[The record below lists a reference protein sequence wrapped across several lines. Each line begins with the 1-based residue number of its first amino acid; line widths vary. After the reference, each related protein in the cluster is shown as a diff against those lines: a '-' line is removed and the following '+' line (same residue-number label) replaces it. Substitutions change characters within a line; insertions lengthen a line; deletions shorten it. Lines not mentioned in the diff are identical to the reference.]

1 MFFEKIVAAPA
12 DPILGLTEEFKNDPR
27 TDKINLG
34 VGIYKTNDGVT
45 PILKC
50 VKKAEE
56 IIFKEETT
64 KSYLPIVGTPEYGKL
79 VRELVFGKDSEVIAS
94 DRARTTQAPGGT
106 GALRIGADFL
116 KQQSVTAKIWISD
129 PTWANHFQ
137 VFGKAGLETAK
148 YRYYDKNTRALD
160 FEGMKEDL
168 KNAKAGDAVLIHA
181 CCHNP
186 SGMDPNAA
194 QWEELA
200 KLVAELGLLPFFD
213 FAYQGFGN
221 GIEEDASGI
230 RTFLKYNK
238 EILVASSFSKNF
250 GLYNERIGA
259 LTVVS
264 ADKETADR
272 VFSQV
277 KIAVRANIS
286 NPPAHGAKIVTT
298 VLSCPELRAQWEQE
312 VAEMRDR
319 IKEMR
324 ELFVSKL
331 AALGSSVDFSFINTQ
346 YGMFS
351 FSGLSP
357 EQVATLKKDYGIYMV
372 GNGRISVAGITTSNI
387 DALCKAIS
395 EVLKK

>member
-56 IIFKEETT
+56 IILKEETT

-200 KLVAELGLLPFFD
+200 KLVADLGLLPFFD

-221 GIEEDASGI
+221 GIEEDAFGI